1 MKKAIALA
9 GLLLCSCSF
18 RRHEIVFDEPGTLR
32 VNEKYNACEFVKS
45 VDGKMISNEMIQDGK
60 IVVSDDLYISCN
72 GSFSPEKIGEH
83 LLEYMIN
90 GSQNESFSVNVV
102 DDIAPEIAVKKES
115 YEVEEGNDY
124 FDINNEVSFSDNYD
138 REFLHSLDHSIDIN
152 TVGEYEVIAYAR
164 DSSGNEAKK
173 IIPVKVV
180 EKQKEIETVY
190 VHSSSSGANSP
201 AVAGQN
207 QPSSSTSHSNSE
219 AEGHSSSGGSSS
231 SDTSSSA
238 SPSAAPALPPAE
250 AESAPS
256 GISGVHSISVPVG
269 TDFNSIYFQLS
280 DISCSSSVSI
290 DASEVNTSV
299 PGSYTVYYYA
309 ADGSSASCTVSVY

>member
-1 MKKAIALA
+1 MKKAIVLA
-9 GLLLCSCSF
+9 ALLLCSCSF
-18 RRHEIVFDEPGTLR
+18 RRHEIVFDEPRTLR

-45 VDGKMISNEMIQDGK
+45 VDGTSISNEMIQDGK
-60 IVVSDDLYISCN
+60 IVVKDDLYISCN
-72 GSFSPEKIGEH
+72 SSLSPEKIGEH
-83 LLEYMIN
+83 LLEYVIN
-90 GSQNESFSVNVV
+90 GSQSESLSVNVV

-138 REFLHSLDHSIDIN
+138 REFLHSLDHSIDIS

-173 IIPVKVV
+173 VIPVKVV

-201 AVAGQN
+201 AVTGQSQSSASASSSIETESHGSADSSSSSN
-207 QPSSSTSHSNSE
+207 ASSSTSPSV
-219 AEGHSSSGGSSS
+219 GP
-231 SDTSSSA
+231 A
-238 SPSAAPALPPAE
+238 SPPT
-250 AESAPS
+250 ESEPAPS
-256 GISGVHSISVPVG
+256 GISGVHSVSVPVG

-290 DASEVNTSV
+290 DASEVNTSA